1 MSRKLR
7 PLITS
12 SEVGNLNTEQIRAV
26 VRAVHV
32 LPSEQGWEVR
42 KSGRDRTNQVFVTK
56 SEAVQFAYELSAGQ
70 NVEVIFHSQTY
81 EIIRRDFYRLIN
93 ERSC

>member
-12 SEVGNLNTEQIRAV
+12 SEVGNLDPAQIRAV

-42 KSGRDRTNQVFVTK
+42 KSGRDRTNQVFATR
-56 SEAVQFAYELSAGQ
+56 SEAIRFAHELSVHQ
-70 NVEVIFHSQTY
+70 NVEVIVHSKSAETLQR
-81 EIIRRDFYRLIN
+81 EFYRYDAARL
-93 ERSC
+93 

>member
-12 SEVGNLNTEQIRAV
+12 SEVGNLDPAQIRAV

-32 LPSEQGWEVR
+32 LPSEEGWEVR
-42 KSGRDRTNQVFVTK
+42 KSGRDRMNQVFPTQ
-56 SEAVQFAYELSAGQ
+56 SEAVRFAHELSAHQ
-70 NVEVIFHSQTY
+70 NVEVIVHAKTAETLQR
-81 EIIRRDFYRLIN
+81 EFYKA
-93 ERSC
+93 